1 MKETELITN
10 IDNTVFHLHLK
21 GDEIADRVIIVGDPA
36 RVDLVASMFDIIKI
50 RKSNREFHTI
60 TGISSGKEIT
70 VISSGI
76 GTDNID
82 ILINELDAAVN
93 YDLAGKK
100 RLKEKRTLSFVRM
113 GTSGG
118 LQGDIEPGTFVVSSR
133 AIGFDNVLNFYTGID
148 EITDTSFESALMKH
162 LEWSPR
168 LSRPYI
174 VDADSDLLSL
184 FTNEGI
190 RAGLTISAPG
200 FYAPQ
205 GRTLSIEPVMA
216 GINDRIETFRY
227 GDEII
232 LNYEMESSAIYGLS
246 ALLGHK
252 AVTVCSVIG
261 NRVSGKFLNDYRRSI
276 LELTRL
282 VLKLI

>member
-10 IDNTVFHLHLK
+10 RDNTVFHLHLK
-21 GDEIADRVIIVGDPA
+21 GDEVADRIIIVGDPG
-36 RVDLVASMFDIIKI
+36 RVDLVSSMFDIIKI
-50 RKSNREFHTI
+50 RKSNREFHTV
-60 TGISSGKEIT
+60 TGVAAGKDIT

-93 YDLAGKK
+93 YDLKSKK
-100 RLKEKRTLSFVRM
+100 KLNKKRTLTLVRM

-118 LQGDIEPGTFVVSSR
+118 LQSELEPGTYVISKR
-133 AIGFDNVLNFYTGID
+133 AIGFDNVLNYYSGI
-148 EITDTSFESALMKH
+148 ESITDTSFELELMEH
-162 LEWSPR
+162 LGWSPR

-174 VDADSDLLSL
+174 VNADSELLER
-184 FTNEGI
+184 FTSEDMQ
-190 RAGLTISAPG
+190 AGLTISAPG

-205 GRTLSIEPVMA
+205 GRTLSLEPAMA

-227 GDEII
+227 MNEKI
-232 LNYEMESSAIYGLS
+232 LNYEMESSAIYGLA

-252 AVTVCSVIG
+252 ALTVCSVIG
-261 NRVSGKFLNDYRRSI
+261 NRVSGKFLNDYRASI
-276 LELTRL
+276 EDLSRI
-282 VLKLI
+282 VLKKI